1 MATKEEKLTVGKK
14 VNNFLDKNK
23 AKLIGVLILFVCFII
38 GFIIGTVISANA
50 KEKNLAEIEQI
61 SYDLTKDSAT
71 LEDSEITA
79 RIDEAYTKL
88 ADYTKKSGIVGVRAN
103 LLYADLL
110 FRQGKFQDAIS
121 YYEKVVSLKSKAYT
135 APLALYNMAVCYEE
149 INDMEKASENYKKAA
164 DSKDFFLYT
173 HAKFSYGRTL
183 EALGKYADAVQV
195 YTELN
200 DEVPQDSWAN
210 LAKTRILTLQAE
222 GKVE

>member
-71 LEDSEITA
+71 LEDAEITA

-110 FRQGKFQDAIS
+110 FRQGKFQDAIDRKS
-121 YYEKVVSLKSKAYT
+121 VV
-135 APLALYNMAVCYEE
+135 
-149 INDMEKASENYKKAA
+149 
-164 DSKDFFLYT
+164 
-173 HAKFSYGRTL
+173 
-183 EALGKYADAVQV
+183 
-195 YTELN
+195 
-200 DEVPQDSWAN
+200 
-210 LAKTRILTLQAE
+210 
-222 GKVE
+222 

>member
-71 LEDSEITA
+71 LEDAEITA

-88 ADYTKKSGIVGVRAN
+88 AN
-103 LLYADLL
+103 
-110 FRQGKFQDAIS
+110 
-121 YYEKVVSLKSKAYT
+121 
-135 APLALYNMAVCYEE
+135 
-149 INDMEKASENYKKAA
+149 
-164 DSKDFFLYT
+164 
-173 HAKFSYGRTL
+173 
-183 EALGKYADAVQV
+183 
-195 YTELN
+195 
-200 DEVPQDSWAN
+200 
-210 LAKTRILTLQAE
+210 
-222 GKVE
+222 